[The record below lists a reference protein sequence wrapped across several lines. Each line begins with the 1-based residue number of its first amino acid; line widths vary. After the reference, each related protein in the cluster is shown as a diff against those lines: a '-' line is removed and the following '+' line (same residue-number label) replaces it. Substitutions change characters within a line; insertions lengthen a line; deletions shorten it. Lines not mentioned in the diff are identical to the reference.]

1 MINEEL
7 TLLVKGLLKNR
18 LVKAAEGG
26 TEIFKF
32 REQELLIPVWH
43 VVLGLR
49 RLLETHRLGHS
60 LWVIGDLKNLGKK
73 KKKRSSMLFL
83 LMGHESKKKKKEQLH
98 ILQQS
103 RSVFNTAAHTTLID
117 QLK

>member
-1 MINEEL
+1 MKPHMLQQHNNNDNHQVILMNEDL

-32 REQELLIPVWH
+32 REQELFIPVWH

-49 RLLETHRLGHS
+49 RLLEAHGLGHRL
-60 LWVIGDLKNLGKK
+60 WVTGDLKNFRGEK
-73 KKKRSSMLFL
+73 
-83 LMGHESKKKKKEQLH
+83 
-98 ILQQS
+98 
-103 RSVFNTAAHTTLID
+103 
-117 QLK
+117 

>member
-1 MINEEL
+1 MTPL

-32 REQELLIPVWH
+32 REQELLIPVGH

-49 RLLETHRLGHS
+49 RLLEAHRLGHR
-60 LWVIGDLKNLGKK
+60 LWVVGHLHKLEKTKK
-73 KKKRSSMLFL
+73 QPVRYFKQIDDFSVNVSSKYDKQ
-83 LMGHESKKKKKEQLH
+83 GC
-98 ILQQS
+98 
-103 RSVFNTAAHTTLID
+103 N
-117 QLK
+117 

>member
-1 MINEEL
+1 MKLSIRFPLDAPQRPL

-43 VVLGLR
+43 VVLGLGG
-49 RLLETHRLGHS
+49 LLEAHRLGHR
-60 LWVIGDLKNLGKK
+60 LWVTGHLK
-73 KKKRSSMLFL
+73 R
-83 LMGHESKKKKKEQLH
+83 
-98 ILQQS
+98 
-103 RSVFNTAAHTTLID
+103 
-117 QLK
+117 

>member
-1 MINEEL
+1 MNLRLSIRFPLDAPTRPL
-7 TLLVKGLLKNR
+7 TLLAEGLLKNR

-49 RLLETHRLGHS
+49 GLLEAHRLGHG
-60 LWVIGDLKNLGKK
+60 LWVTGHLWRNKESLRLTKANSNTECKMGLCLTFNLRKYICATDY
-73 KKKRSSMLFL
+73 R
-83 LMGHESKKKKKEQLH
+83 
-98 ILQQS
+98 
-103 RSVFNTAAHTTLID
+103 D
-117 QLK
+117 Y

>member
-1 MINEEL
+1 MTPL

-32 REQELLIPVWH
+32 REQELLIPVGH

-49 RLLETHRLGHS
+49 RLLEAHRLGDR
-60 LWVIGDLKNLGKK
+60 LWVVGHLDNLGEKK
-73 KKKRSSMLFL
+73 QKKPVRYFMQIDDFSVNV
-83 LMGHESKKKKKEQLH
+83 
-98 ILQQS
+98 S
-103 RSVFNTAAHTTLID
+103 RKYDKQGCN
-117 QLK
+117 

>member
-1 MINEEL
+1 MNSSVQPL

-32 REQELLIPVWH
+32 REQELLIPVGH

-49 RLLETHRLGHS
+49 GLLEAHRLGHR
-60 LWVIGDLKNLGKK
+60 LWVAGHLENLEIAKK
-73 KKKRSSMLFL
+73 KTKSPNMTNK
-83 LMGHESKKKKKEQLH
+83 
-98 ILQQS
+98 
-103 RSVFNTAAHTTLID
+103 V
-117 QLK
+117 

>member
-1 MINEEL
+1 MAPL

-32 REQELLIPVWH
+32 REQELLIPVGH

-49 RLLETHRLGHS
+49 RLLQAHRLGHR
-60 LWVIGDLKNLGKK
+60 LWV
-73 KKKRSSMLFL
+73 
-83 LMGHESKKKKKEQLH
+83 
-98 ILQQS
+98 
-103 RSVFNTAAHTTLID
+103 AAHLD
-117 QLK
+117 NLQKNNNKKNNL

>member
-1 MINEEL
+1 MTPL

-32 REQELLIPVWH
+32 REQELIPVGH

-49 RLLETHRLGHS
+49 RLLEAHRLGHR
-60 LWVIGDLKNLGKK
+60 LWVVGHLDNGGKTK
-73 KKKRSSMLFL
+73 KQPVCRYFVQMDDFSVNVSSKYDKR
-83 LMGHESKKKKKEQLH
+83 GC
-98 ILQQS
+98 
-103 RSVFNTAAHTTLID
+103 N
-117 QLK
+117 

>member
-73 KKKRSSMLFL
+73 KKKKKFYVVLADGARV
-83 LMGHESKKKKKEQLH
+83 EKKKKKSNYTSYNNLDLCLTQRLTQH
-98 ILQQS
+98 
-103 RSVFNTAAHTTLID
+103 
-117 QLK
+117 

>member
-1 MINEEL
+1 MNSSVQPLLLTPL

-32 REQELLIPVWH
+32 REQELLIPVGH

-49 RLLETHRLGHS
+49 GLLEAHRLGHR
-60 LWVIGDLKNLGKK
+60 LWVAGHLEKFGKETK
-73 KKKRSSMLFL
+73 AI
-83 LMGHESKKKKKEQLH
+83 HQ
-98 ILQQS
+98 
-103 RSVFNTAAHTTLID
+103 T
-117 QLK
+117 